1 MTQKPVLICIQG
13 PTAVGKTAIS
23 IELAKRLGAEIISS
37 DSRQMYK
44 NISIGTAKPNSEELA
59 SVPHHFVDF
68 LELDELYSAGQF
80 EREALSLIKES
91 DKPYWI
97 LVGGSG
103 LYSKALLEGLDEL
116 PKDHSLRQELNKRRS
131 VEGLEVLQAE
141 LRSLDPDHFAAM
153 DIQNPQRVIR
163 ALEVCLIT
171 GKTYSSLRNA
181 EEKERPFT
189 ALQIALRREKSEL
202 DKRIRERCRL
212 MLLEGWMDE
221 ARSVHHLKH
230 LNALNTIGY
239 KSLFKMMDEGL
250 EKDEAFE
257 NICKETS
264 RFAKRQMT
272 WLRSQKDIH
281 WMDLPNDSVV
291 EDMIHLLKSTVQRV

>member
-141 LRSLDPDHFAAM
+141 LRSLDPDHFAAT

-230 LNALNTIGY
+230 LNALNTVGY
-239 KSLFKMMDEGL
+239 KSLFKM
-250 EKDEAFE
+250 
-257 NICKETS
+257 
-264 RFAKRQMT
+264 
-272 WLRSQKDIH
+272 
-281 WMDLPNDSVV
+281 
-291 EDMIHLLKSTVQRV
+291 